1 MDPEHRSAAPE
12 VRMRHP
18 FRLPEVPEPLR
29 HAPSPFHVEPP
40 LVFVPPKWEYR
51 HLVRKAA
58 DEPPIGEE
66 ELNALGA
73 EGWELVAV
81 FAGPGSVHF
90 YFKRLIR

>member
-1 MDPEHRSAAPE
+1 MPYPS
-12 VRMRHP
+12 
-18 FRLPEVPEPLR
+18 RLPEIPEPLR
-29 HAPSPFHVEPP
+29 QAPSPFRVEPP
-40 LVFVPPKWEYR
+40 LVFVPLKWEYKY
-51 HLVRKAA
+51 LVRNPV

-73 EGWELVAV
+73 EGWELAAV